1 MGSDD
6 PGHRKFRA
14 LVQPAFTRHGLDIW
28 RGFVR
33 PRLDHLIEGFKAQ
46 GRTDLYFDYCAE
58 FPVYVI
64 AMVLGIRPQDLEH
77 FHEWTPMLQ
86 IAAAP
91 ADEASSA
98 RPAVASRSEER
109 REGKESDST
118 CRSGWCPNHK
128 KKKQNKK
135 HK

>member
-33 PRLDHLIEGFKAQ
+33 PRLDHLIEGFQAQ

-77 FHEWTPMLQ
+77 FHEWQAMLT

-91 ADEASSA
+91 AAA
-98 RPAVASRSEER
+98 RSEESRVRNGGWR
-109 REGKESDST
+109 RGISRGASYT
-118 CRSGWCPNHK
+118 
-128 KKKQNKK
+128 
-135 HK
+135 